1 VSAHSALGLVALNAL
16 FLLAGCGILFAIRGW
31 RSWSELVRLG
41 GLAYLLG
48 VAAVGLI
55 ETWALVG
62 GTSAHVG
69 VVLAIALGTAA
80 GGFAV
85 GAALGR
91 RPPRALRLAEPRR
104 REPFLWIGV
113 LGAAL
118 VGLWLAAI
126 LRVAQGQGLSE
137 YDAWAF
143 WTTKAKAIYVF
154 GRLDA
159 TVFTTVFN
167 PSYPIFVPAL
177 EAMDFHFMGSPD
189 TTLLHV
195 QFWALLAGFVFAV
208 AGLLRPRV
216 SLAILWPFLALLA
229 VLPGVNQQVLAP
241 QGDFALAFFFGA
253 GALCVTLWLL
263 DREPWL
269 LAAAGVLLAAAM
281 STKRE
286 GQLVAAGLL
295 LGAVVASWGRWRR
308 LVPLVATFLLAFAT
322 TIPWQQ
328 WRAQHHVP
336 GQFEGASLHGLGA
349 RADRILPATHS
360 VLQLVFSYD
369 LWLVAVPLGL
379 AAAVLALRRG
389 YRLPALYALTI
400 VFAAAGF
407 VWVLWAVPD
416 FSTEAGSDQNPIR
429 RAASSLVLLTIAL
442 GPLLVTQ
449 AIARERRAR

>member
-1 VSAHSALGLVALNAL
+1 MSAHAALGLVALNAL
-16 FLLAGCGILFAIRGW
+16 FLVAGCGVLFAIRGW
-31 RSWSELVRLG
+31 RSWSELLRLA

-48 VAAVGLI
+48 VAAVTLI
-55 ETWALVG
+55 ETWALVAG
-62 GTSAHVG
+62 ASAHVA
-69 VVLAIALGTAA
+69 VVLAISLGTAA
-80 GGFAV
+80 AGFGAGAV
-85 GAALGR
+85 LGR
-91 RPPRALRLAEPRR
+91 RPPRTLLLAEPRR
-104 REPFLWIGV
+104 REPFLWLGV
-113 LGAAL
+113 LGAGL
-118 VGLWLAAI
+118 VGLWLAAF

-143 WTTKAKAIYVF
+143 WTTKAKAIYFF
-154 GRLDA
+154 GQLDP
-159 TVFTTVFN
+159 TVFTTVYN
-167 PSYPIFVPAL
+167 PSYPILVPAL
-177 EAMDFHFMGSPD
+177 EAMDFHFMGAPD

-216 SLAILWPFLALLA
+216 PLAIVWPFLALLA

-241 QGDFALAFFFGA
+241 QGDLPLAFFFGV
-253 GALCVTLWLL
+253 GALCVALWLL

-269 LAAAGVLLAAAM
+269 LLAAGVLAAAAM

-286 GQLVAAGLL
+286 GQLLVAGLL

-308 LVPLVATFLLAFAT
+308 VAALVVTLALAFAT

-328 WRAQHHVP
+328 WRSRHHVP
-336 GQFEGASLHGLGA
+336 GQFENASFHGLGA

-360 VLQLVFSYD
+360 VLQLVFSYQ
-369 LWLVAVPLGL
+369 LWLVAVPIGL
-379 AAAVLALRRG
+379 AAALLALRRG

-400 VFAAAGF
+400 AFAGAGF

-429 RAASSLVLLTIAL
+429 RAASSIVLLTVAL
-442 GPLLVTQ
+442 GPLLVAQ
-449 AIARERRAR
+449 ALARERRPR